1 MRLIVTH
8 EQPDFDA
15 LASLALAK
23 LLFPG
28 SVATVHGAISPPM
41 QTFLRLYR
49 DQLDLVEPEHV
60 DLDAVR
66 ELVVVDTA
74 DPNRIKPFDALL
86 GRVPVTLYDH
96 HPRPAQP
103 IAASRGITERLGA
116 TATLL
121 TRELMATDVPIPPP
135 VASLALLGIHEDT
148 GNLSFDSTQPDDY
161 RAAAHLLAS
170 GANLQLVRRF
180 THDALNDEQRAF
192 REALLAQ
199 ARTTTVAGRLVVV
212 AAFTHPT
219 YVAGVSGL
227 VNDLLELHAADAA
240 LAVVR
245 MDGRTLVFARSNE
258 RFDSA
263 AALAE
268 AIGGAGHPGAAYGK
282 SDQPPEETAERV
294 LSALARHATPV
305 LTARD
310 LMSAPVKS
318 IADHATVAEAQQ
330 RLLLYGHNGMP
341 VLDPAGRV
349 VGVVSRRDLDR
360 ALRHGLGRSRVSG
373 FMSRTVVSAPPSSTL
388 AELEELVLRH
398 NIGRI
403 PIIDGTDLVGIVTRT
418 DLIGARHRD
427 LREDDPAAALL
438 DRLPPSAA
446 RAIERAAALAGD
458 ATLLLV
464 GGTVRD
470 LLLGTGL
477 KDLDLVVEGDTAERF
492 GSRLQQALG
501 GTLSCHVDFGTCTL
515 QLDDGLVIDL
525 ATARE
530 EVYARPGAL
539 PDVTPSTLRKD
550 LSRRDFSV
558 NAMALRL
565 HPKPPQLIDP
575 FSGEADLRAR
585 QLRVLHPLSFIEDP
599 TRILRGARLA
609 GRLGFRFESVT
620 AEHARAALV
629 PEILANVSR
638 SRLRAELELTLA
650 EPRVAPALRRL
661 EELGAVRAMFRLPYD
676 GAPISAAALVE
687 ALDALR
693 REGDVPDE
701 AYLLAL
707 LLGAEDEAVETHMRA
722 FHWPRRYLVVRARL
736 LRVLAPD
743 RELESERVRDEELE
757 ELDEAARFLV
767 RAADADLA
775 ARIAR
780 LEEEPPRRKVRGRD
794 VVALGL
800 PPGPAVGRVLDAVA
814 RARAD
819 GTATS
824 FEDELALA
832 RRLVRELG
840 EPPTHVE

>member
-15 LASLALAK
+15 LASVALAK

-28 SVATVHGAISPPM
+28 AAATVQGAISPPM

-49 DQLDLVEPEHV
+49 DQLDLIEPDQV
-60 DLDAVR
+60 DLAAVT

-74 DPNRIKPFDALL
+74 DASRIRPFDALL

-96 HPRPAQP
+96 HPRPRHP

-121 TRELMATDVPIPPP
+121 TRELMATDVAIPAP
-135 VASLALLGIHEDT
+135 VATLALLGIHEDT
-148 GNLSFDSTQPDDY
+148 GNLSYDSTQPDDY
-161 RAAAHLLAS
+161 RAAEHLLAS

-192 REALLAQ
+192 REVLLAN
-199 ARTTTVAGRLVVV
+199 ARSVTVAGRHVVV
-212 AAFTHPT
+212 AAFTHPH

-240 LAVVR
+240 LAIVR
-245 MDGRTLVFARSNE
+245 MDSRTLVFARSNE
-258 RFDSA
+258 RFDCA
-263 AALAE
+263 AALGE
-268 AIGGAGHPGAAYGK
+268 AVGGAGHAGAAYGK
-282 SDQPPEETAERV
+282 TELAPDEAAEVV
-294 LSALARHATPV
+294 LAALARHTTPV

-318 IADHATVAEAQQ
+318 ILDHATVADAQQ

-341 VLDPAGRV
+341 VLDQAGRV

-373 FMSRTVVSAPPSSTL
+373 FMSRTVVSAPPSATL

-403 PIIDGTDLVGIVTRT
+403 PILDGATLVGIVTRT

-427 LREDDPAAALL
+427 LRQDDPAAALL
-438 DRLPPSAA
+438 ERLPPSAM
-446 RAIERAAALAGD
+446 RAIDRAIALAGES
-458 ATLLLV
+458 TLLLV

-470 LLLGTGL
+470 LLLGAGL

-515 QLDDGLVIDL
+515 RLDDGLVLDL

-558 NAMALRL
+558 NAMALQL
-565 HPKPPQLIDP
+565 HPKPPRLIDP

-585 QLRVLHPLSFIEDP
+585 QLRVLHPLSFVEDP

-609 GRLGFRFESVT
+609 GRLGFRFEPVT
-620 AEHARAALV
+620 AEQARAALV
-629 PEILANVSR
+629 PQILANVSR

-650 EPRVAPALRRL
+650 EPRVAPALTRL
-661 EELGAVRAMFRLPYD
+661 EELGAMRTMFFLPFD
-676 GAPISAAALVE
+676 GAPFSASVLVE
-687 ALDALR
+687 ALDAFR

-707 LLGAEDEAVETHMRA
+707 LLGADDVAAEAHMSA
-722 FHWPRRYLVVRARL
+722 FHWPRRYLAVRARL
-736 LRVLAPD
+736 LRVLEPG
-743 RELESERVRDEELE
+743 RPPTERVRDEELE

-800 PPGPAVGRVLDAVA
+800 PPGPAVGRVLHAVA

-819 GTATS
+819 REVTS
-824 FEDELALA
+824 FDEELALA
-832 RRLVRELG
+832 RDLVRDAL
-840 EPPTHVE
+840 EPRDDLE